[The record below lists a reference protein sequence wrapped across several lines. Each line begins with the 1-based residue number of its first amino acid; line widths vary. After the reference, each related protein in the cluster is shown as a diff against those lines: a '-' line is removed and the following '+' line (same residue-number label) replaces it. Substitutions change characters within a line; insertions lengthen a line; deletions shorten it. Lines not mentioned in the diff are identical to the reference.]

1 MTRATRIFV
10 RNGSEERG
18 NALAST
24 RGFQAAREDET
35 RDTWRDKRRTE
46 RGGARERERERERE
60 TERGNG
66 CVVAGVA
73 KKERRERRR
82 MRSEDGR
89 ESRTRT
95 TIWVSY

>member
-10 RNGSEERG
+10 GNGREERG
-18 NALAST
+18 NVSRA
-24 RGFQAAREDET
+24 
-35 RDTWRDKRRTE
+35 
-46 RGGARERERERERE
+46 RGGFRLEKRSHGIREGIREGQREKGRKRERERER
-60 TERGNG
+60 ERGNG

-73 KKERRERRR
+73 KKEGRERRR